1 MNGWQADVMFET
13 ISAEEWERLNE
24 PDPADGIMKE
34 AAESI
39 RKALESIDDGCD
51 WIADAVS
58 ILCDTEMAN
67 KVQSILDDFTKL
79 ANDLEGL
86 KDHYERG
93 ERE

>member
-1 MNGWQADVMFET
+1 MTGWQADVMFET
-13 ISAEEWERLNE
+13 ISAEEWERFNE
-24 PDPADGIMKE
+24 PDPAENQMKE
-34 AAESI
+34 AADSLEV
-39 RKALESIDDGCD
+39 ALDRINDGID
-51 WIADAVS
+51 WISDAVS
-58 ILCDTEMAN
+58 ILSETPMAD

>member
-1 MNGWQADVMFET
+1 MTGWQADVMFET

-24 PDPADGIMKE
+24 PDPAEDALKD

-39 RKALESIDDGCD
+39 RKALVGIDDGCD
-51 WIADAVS
+51 WIADAVA
-58 ILCDTEMAN
+58 ILSETPMAD
-67 KVQSILDDFTKL
+67 KLQSILDDFTNL

-86 KDHYERG
+86 RDHYERG

>member
-13 ISAEEWERLNE
+13 ITAEEWERLNE
-24 PDPADGIMKE
+24 PDPAEGIMKD

-39 RKALESIDDGCD
+39 RKALVGIDNGCD
-51 WIADAVS
+51 WIADAVD
-58 ILCDTEMAN
+58 ILSETPMAD